1 MREKPPGRIMVVD
14 DDRELLTPL
23 CDVISEIGYE
33 VACFVSAEEAL
44 ECFDRE
50 AFDLILVDLMMPQMD
65 GIAFMKAAKT
75 KDPLLV
81 CIIVTGHATVK
92 TAVEAMKE
100 GAFDYMTK
108 PLNWKTLR
116 PVLSRAI
123 EVRRLRKSE
132 EQYRSV
138 VEDQTE
144 LICRCLPDGTITFV
158 NKAYCRYFG
167 KTRAELIGQSYLPF
181 IAVEDHERLK
191 KHLASLSKENPVAV
205 IENRVIA
212 AGGATRWQQ
221 WTNSILFDEQGRA
234 AEVQS
239 IGRDIT
245 DRKAAE
251 EKLKV
256 SEEKYRLLIENV
268 NESIVVAQDGMLK
281 FVNSRAVQL
290 LGYSKEEELSRPFI
304 EFVHTDDREM
314 VSVNYAKRMKG
325 EELPRS
331 YSFRV
336 VTKDG
341 VIKWLELSAVLFTWE
356 GRPATLNFLSDIT
369 ERKRIEKDLKQSEE
383 RYRQLVETM
392 NEGMGVMDE
401 NARITFINESFC
413 KILDYRKDEMIGRS
427 VFDFIDRA
435 DHAVLKAQIK
445 RREKGE
451 SGGYEIPW
459 LRRNGQK
466 IYTVVSPRSIFN
478 ESGQFKGSFAVLT
491 DITERKKAEEELKK
505 SHEQLRNFA
514 KRLAEAEEIERQK
527 IARELHDQVG
537 QNLTALGIN
546 LSILRNQLSGALT
559 GQTDARLN
567 DSMSIL
573 AETAKKIRDVM
584 SDLRP
589 SVLDDYGLMAAI
601 RWLSERISTRTGLTI
616 RVEGLDTKVDF
627 SSETEITLFRIAQ
640 ELLTNITKHAKATE
654 VSIRLESMDGR
665 IQFIISDNGIGFDP
679 TALGQTGES
688 RWGLLNVRERTDAID
703 GILTIASRPGQGTRI
718 VIEVKK

>member
-1 MREKPPGRIMVVD
+1 MSEKPPGRIMVVD

-23 CDVISEIGYE
+23 CDVLSEIGYE
-33 VACFVSAEEAL
+33 AACFVSAEEAL
-44 ECFDRE
+44 EGFDRE
-50 AFDLILVDLMMPQMD
+50 AFNLILVDLMMPQMD
-65 GIAFMKAAKT
+65 GITFMKAAKK

-144 LICRCLPDGTITFV
+144 LICRCLPNGTITFV
-158 NKAYCRYFG
+158 NKAFCRYFG
-167 KTRAELIGQSYLPF
+167 KTRDELIGQSYLPF
-181 IAVEDHERLK
+181 IAAEDQERLK
-191 KHLASLSKENPVAV
+191 KHIDGLSKENPVAV

-212 AGGATRWQQ
+212 AGGSIRWQQ
-221 WTNSILFDEQGRA
+221 WTNRALFDEQGRIV
-234 AEVQS
+234 ELQS
-239 IGRDIT
+239 TGRDVT
-245 DRKAAE
+245 DRKTAE

-256 SEEKYRLLIENV
+256 SEETYRLLIENV
-268 NESIVVAQDGMLK
+268 NESIVVAQDGVLK
-281 FVNSRAVQL
+281 FANPKAVQL
-290 LGYSKEEELSRPFI
+290 IGYSKEEIRSRPFI
-304 EFVHTDDREM
+304 EFVHPDDRDM
-314 VSVNYAKRMKG
+314 VSINYAKRMKG
-325 EELPRS
+325 EEVPAH
-331 YSFRV
+331 YSFKV

-341 VIKWLELSAVLFTWE
+341 VIRWLELSAVLFTWE

-369 ERKRIEKDLKQSEE
+369 D
-383 RYRQLVETM
+383 
-392 NEGMGVMDE
+392 
-401 NARITFINESFC
+401 
-413 KILDYRKDEMIGRS
+413 
-427 VFDFIDRA
+427 
-435 DHAVLKAQIK
+435 
-445 RREKGE
+445 
-451 SGGYEIPW
+451 
-459 LRRNGQK
+459 
-466 IYTVVSPRSIFN
+466 
-478 ESGQFKGSFAVLT
+478 
-491 DITERKKAEEELKK
+491 RKKVEKELKK
-505 SHEQLRNFA
+505 SHRQVRSFA

-546 LSILRNQLSGALT
+546 LSILRSQLSGTLT

-573 AETAKKIRDVM
+573 AETAKRIRDVM

-601 RWLSERISTRTGLTI
+601 RWLSERISARTGLAI
-616 RVEGLDTKVDF
+616 GVEGQDTKADL

-654 VSIRLESMDGR
+654 VGIRLESMYGR
-665 IQFIISDNGIGFDP
+665 VRFIISDNGIGFDP
-679 TALGQTGES
+679 TALDQAGES

-703 GILTIASRPGQGTRI
+703 GILTIASRPGQGTRV
-718 VIEVKK
+718 VIEVKR

>member
-1 MREKPPGRIMVVD
+1 MSGKLLGRVLVVD

-23 CDVISEIGYE
+23 CDVLSEIGFE

-44 ECFDRE
+44 EVFDGQ
-50 AFDLILVDLMMPQMD
+50 AFDLVLVDLMMPQMD
-65 GIAFMKAAKT
+65 GISFMKAAKT

-116 PVLSRAI
+116 PVLSRAM

-167 KTRAELIGQSYLPF
+167 KTRDELIGQSYLPF
-181 IAVEDHERLK
+181 IAVEDQERLK
-191 KHLASLSKENPVAV
+191 KHIAGLSKENPVAV
-205 IENRVIA
+205 IENRVIVP
-212 AGGATRWQQ
+212 GGSIRWQQ
-221 WTNSILFDEQGRA
+221 WTNRALFDEQGRIV
-234 AEVQS
+234 ELQS
-239 IGRDIT
+239 TGRDVT
-245 DRKAAE
+245 DRKTAE

-256 SEEKYRLLIENV
+256 SEETYRLLIENV
-268 NESIVVAQDGMLK
+268 NESIVVAQDGVLK
-281 FVNSRAVQL
+281 FVNPKAVQL
-290 LGYSKEEELSRPFI
+290 IGYSKEEILSRPFI
-304 EFVHTDDREM
+304 EFVQPDDRE
-314 VSVNYAKRMKG
+314 VVAANYAKRMKG
-325 EELPRS
+325 EEVPGN

-336 VTKDG
+336 VTKGG

-369 ERKRIEKDLKQSEE
+369 ERKKVEK
-383 RYRQLVETM
+383 
-392 NEGMGVMDE
+392 
-401 NARITFINESFC
+401 
-413 KILDYRKDEMIGRS
+413 
-427 VFDFIDRA
+427 
-435 DHAVLKAQIK
+435 
-445 RREKGE
+445 
-451 SGGYEIPW
+451 
-459 LRRNGQK
+459 
-466 IYTVVSPRSIFN
+466 
-478 ESGQFKGSFAVLT
+478 
-491 DITERKKAEEELKK
+491 ELKK
-505 SHEQLRNFA
+505 SHEQIRNFA

-546 LSILRNQLSGALT
+546 LSILRNQLSGTLT

-567 DSMSIL
+567 DSMGIL
-573 AETAKKIRDVM
+573 AETAKRIRDVM

-601 RWLSERISTRTGLTI
+601 RWLSERIATRTGLTI
-616 RVEGLDTKVDF
+616 SVEGQDTKVDF
-627 SSETEITLFRIAQ
+627 PSETEITLFRIAQ

-654 VSIRLESMDGR
+654 VSIRLENTDGKV
-665 IQFIISDNGIGFDP
+665 QFVISDNGVGFDP
-679 TALGQTGES
+679 TALDQTGES

-703 GILTIASRPGQGTRI
+703 GILTIASRPGQGTRV

>member
-1 MREKPPGRIMVVD
+1 MVVD

-23 CDVISEIGYE
+23 CDVLSEIGHE
-33 VACFVSAEEAL
+33 VACFASAEEAL
-44 ECFDRE
+44 GVFQEQ

-81 CIIVTGHATVK
+81 CIIVTGHATVQ

-100 GAFDYMTK
+100 GAFDYLTK
-108 PLNWKTLR
+108 PLNWKALR
-116 PVLSRAI
+116 PVLSRAL
-123 EVRRLRKSE
+123 EVRWLRKSE

-158 NKAYCRYFG
+158 NKAFCRYFG
-167 KTRAELIGQSYLPF
+167 KIRDELIGQRYLPF

-191 KHLASLSKENPVAV
+191 KHIAGLSGENPVAV
-205 IENRVIA
+205 IETRVIA
-212 AGGATRWQQ
+212 AGGSIRWQQ
-221 WTNSILFDEQGRA
+221 WTNRALFDEQGRIA
-234 AEVQS
+234 DLQS
-239 IGRDIT
+239 TGRDVT

-251 EKLKV
+251 DKLKE

-281 FVNSRAVQL
+281 FLNSKAVQL
-290 LGYSKEEELSRPFI
+290 IGYSKEAILSLPFM
-304 EFVHTDDREM
+304 EFVQPDDREM

-325 EELPRS
+325 EEVPTN

-336 VTKDG
+336 VTKEG

-369 ERKRIEKDLKQSEE
+369 ERK
-383 RYRQLVETM
+383 
-392 NEGMGVMDE
+392 
-401 NARITFINESFC
+401 
-413 KILDYRKDEMIGRS
+413 
-427 VFDFIDRA
+427 
-435 DHAVLKAQIK
+435 
-445 RREKGE
+445 
-451 SGGYEIPW
+451 
-459 LRRNGQK
+459 
-466 IYTVVSPRSIFN
+466 
-478 ESGQFKGSFAVLT
+478 
-491 DITERKKAEEELKK
+491 KAEEELKK
-505 SHEQLRNFA
+505 SHEQIRSFA

-527 IARELHDQVG
+527 IARELHDRVG

-546 LSILRNQLSGALT
+546 LSIMQNQLSDTLT
-559 GQTDARLN
+559 EQTDTRLK
-567 DSMSIL
+567 DSMSIVE
-573 AETAKKIRDVM
+573 ETARRIRDVM

-601 RWLSERISTRTGLTI
+601 RWLGERIAKRTGLI
-616 RVEGLDTKVDF
+616 IHVEDEDSKVDLPP
-627 SSETEITLFRIAQ
+627 ETESTLFRIAQ

-654 VSIRLESMDGR
+654 VSIRLDSMDGKV
-665 IQFIISDNGIGFDP
+665 QFVITDNGIGFDP
-679 TALGQTGES
+679 TAFNQTGEP
-688 RWGLLNVRERTDAID
+688 RWGLLNVRERAEAVD

>member
-1 MREKPPGRIMVVD
+1 MVVD
-14 DDRELLTPL
+14 DDRETLTPL
-23 CDVISEIGYE
+23 CDVLSEIGYE

-44 ECFDRE
+44 EVFDGQ

-81 CIIVTGHATVK
+81 CIIVTGHATVE

-116 PVLSRAI
+116 PVLSRAM

-132 EQYRSV
+132 ERYRSV

-167 KTRAELIGQSYLPF
+167 KTRDELIGQSYLPF
-181 IAVEDHERLK
+181 IAVEDQERLK
-191 KHLASLSKENPVAV
+191 KHIARLNKENPVAV

-212 AGGATRWQQ
+212 PGGSIRWQQ
-221 WTNSILFDEQGRA
+221 WTNRALFDEQGRIV
-234 AEVQS
+234 ELQS
-239 IGRDIT
+239 TGRDIT
-245 DRKAAE
+245 DRKTAE

-256 SEEKYRLLIENV
+256 SEETYRLLIENV
-268 NESIVVAQDGMLK
+268 NESIVVAQDGVLK
-281 FVNSRAVQL
+281 FVNPKAVQL
-290 LGYSKEEELSRPFI
+290 MGYSKEEILSRPFI
-304 EFVHTDDREM
+304 EFVQPDDREM

-325 EELPRS
+325 EEVPGN

-341 VIKWLELSAVLFTWE
+341 VIRWLELSAVLFTWE

-369 ERKRIEKDLKQSEE
+369 ERK
-383 RYRQLVETM
+383 
-392 NEGMGVMDE
+392 
-401 NARITFINESFC
+401 
-413 KILDYRKDEMIGRS
+413 
-427 VFDFIDRA
+427 
-435 DHAVLKAQIK
+435 
-445 RREKGE
+445 
-451 SGGYEIPW
+451 
-459 LRRNGQK
+459 
-466 IYTVVSPRSIFN
+466 
-478 ESGQFKGSFAVLT
+478 
-491 DITERKKAEEELKK
+491 KAEEELKK
-505 SHEQLRNFA
+505 SHEQIRNFA

-546 LSILRNQLSGALT
+546 LSILRNQLSDTLT
-559 GQTDARLN
+559 EQTDARIN

-573 AETAKKIRDVM
+573 AETAKRIRDVM

-601 RWLSERISTRTGLTI
+601 RWLSERISKRTGLTI
-616 RVEGLDTKVDF
+616 RVEDQDTKVDLP
-627 SSETEITLFRIAQ
+627 SETEITLFRIAQ
-640 ELLTNITKHAKATE
+640 ELLTNITKHARATE
-654 VSIRLESMDGR
+654 VSIRLDSMDDR
-665 IQFIISDNGIGFDP
+665 VQFVIADNGVGFDP
-679 TALGQTGES
+679 TAFDQTGES

-703 GILTIASRPGQGTRI
+703 GILMISSSPGQGTRV
-718 VIEVKK
+718 VIEVRK

>member
-1 MREKPPGRIMVVD
+1 MVVD

-23 CDVISEIGYE
+23 CDVLSEIGYE
-33 VACFVSAEEAL
+33 VAGYVSAEEAL
-44 ECFDRE
+44 AVFDGQ

-81 CIIVTGHATVK
+81 CIIVTGHATVE

-158 NKAYCRYFG
+158 NQAYCRYFG
-167 KTRAELIGQSYLPF
+167 KTKDELIGQSYLPF
-181 IAVEDHERLK
+181 FVVEDQEILK
-191 KHLASLSKENPVAV
+191 KHIARLNKGNPVAV
-205 IENRVIA
+205 IENRVIVP
-212 AGGATRWQQ
+212 GGSIRWQQ
-221 WTNSILFDEQGRA
+221 WTNRALFDEQGRIV
-234 AEVQS
+234 ELQS
-239 IGRDIT
+239 TGRDIT
-245 DRKAAE
+245 DRKTAE
-251 EKLKV
+251 EKLRV
-256 SEEKYRLLIENV
+256 SEETYRLLIENV
-268 NESIVVAQDGMLK
+268 NESIVVAQDGVLK
-281 FVNSRAVQL
+281 FVNPKAVQL
-290 LGYSKEEELSRPFI
+290 IGYSKKEILSRPFI
-304 EFVHTDDREM
+304 EFVQPDDREM

-325 EELPRS
+325 EEVPGN

-341 VIKWLELSAVLFTWE
+341 VIRCLELSAVLFTWE
-356 GRPATLNFLSDIT
+356 GRPATLNFL
-369 ERKRIEKDLKQSEE
+369 
-383 RYRQLVETM
+383 
-392 NEGMGVMDE
+392 N
-401 NARITFINESFC
+401 
-413 KILDYRKDEMIGRS
+413 
-427 VFDFIDRA
+427 
-435 DHAVLKAQIK
+435 
-445 RREKGE
+445 
-451 SGGYEIPW
+451 
-459 LRRNGQK
+459 
-466 IYTVVSPRSIFN
+466 
-478 ESGQFKGSFAVLT
+478 

-505 SHEQLRNFA
+505 SHEQIRNFA

-546 LSILRNQLSGALT
+546 LSILRNQLSDTLT
-559 GQTDARLN
+559 EQTDARLN

-573 AETAKKIRDVM
+573 AETAKRIRDVM

-601 RWLSERISTRTGLTI
+601 RWLSERISKRTGLAI
-616 RVEGLDTKVDF
+616 RVEDQDTKVDLP
-627 SSETEITLFRIAQ
+627 SETEITLFRIAQ
-640 ELLTNITKHAKATE
+640 ELLTNITKHARATE
-654 VSIRLESMDGR
+654 VSIRLDSMDDR
-665 IQFIISDNGIGFDP
+665 VQFVIADNGVGFDP
-679 TALGQTGES
+679 TAFDQTGES

-703 GILTIASRPGQGTRI
+703 GILMISSSPGQGTRV
-718 VIEVKK
+718 VIEVRK

>member
-1 MREKPPGRIMVVD
+1 MVVD
-14 DDRELLTPL
+14 DDTEILTPL
-23 CDVISEIGYE
+23 CDILSGIGYE
-33 VACFVSAEEAL
+33 VECFQSSKEAL
-44 ECFDRE
+44 ETFKSKE
-50 AFDLILVDLMMPQMD
+50 VDLLLVDLMMPEMD
-65 GIAFMKAAKT
+65 GIDFLKAAQKV
-75 KDPLLV
+75 DPLLV
-81 CIIVTGHATVK
+81 CIIVTGHATVE
-92 TAVEAMKE
+92 TAVEAMKV
-100 GAFDYMTK
+100 GAFDYLTK
-108 PLNWKTLR
+108 PLNWKTLQ

-144 LICRCLPDGTITFV
+144 LICRCLPGGTITFV

-167 KTRAELIGQSYLPF
+167 KTRDELIGQSYLPF
-181 IAVEDHERLK
+181 IPVEDQERLK
-191 KHLASLSKENPVAV
+191 QHIASLSKENPVAV

-212 AGGATRWQQ
+212 SGGSIRWQQ
-221 WTNSILFDEQGRA
+221 WTNRALFDEQGRMV
-234 AEVQS
+234 ELQS
-239 IGRDIT
+239 TGRDIT

-251 EKLKV
+251 EKLKE

-268 NESIVVAQDGMLK
+268 NESIVVAQDTVLK
-281 FVNSRAVQL
+281 FVNPRAVQL
-290 LGYSKEEELSRPFI
+290 LGYSKEELLFRPFI
-304 EFVHTDDREM
+304 EFIQPDDREM

-325 EELPRS
+325 EEVPGN

-341 VIKWLELSAVLFTWE
+341 VIKWVELSAVLFTWE

-369 ERKRIEKDLKQSEE
+369 ER
-383 RYRQLVETM
+383 VHA
-392 NEGMGVMDE
+392 E
-401 NARITFINESFC
+401 NALKESENLYRTIFETTGTAIAIDDADTT
-413 KILDYRKDEMIGRS
+413 ILLANIEYATLTGYSKEELEGKKSWTEFVEKGDMDSILRYHRLRRTDHDVAPRNYEFRL
-427 VFDFIDRA
+427 IDRQGNVKYI
-435 DHAVLKAQIK
+435 HATVSL
-445 RREKGE
+445 
-451 SGGYEIPW
+451 IP
-459 LRRNGQK
+459 G
-466 IYTVVSPRSIFN
+466 TTRSL
-478 ESGQFKGSFAVLT
+478 GSLL

-546 LSILRNQLSGALT
+546 LSILRNQLSDTLT
-559 GQTDARLN
+559 GQTDARLH
-567 DSMSIL
+567 DSMGIL
-573 AETAKKIRDVM
+573 EETAKRIRDVM

-601 RWLSERISTRTGLTI
+601 RWLGERISKRTGLTI
-616 RVEGLDTKVDF
+616 SVEGQDTKVDLP
-627 SSETEITLFRIAQ
+627 SETEITLFRIAQ

-654 VSIRLESMDGR
+654 VSIRLDSMDGKV
-665 IQFIISDNGIGFDP
+665 QFVIIDNGVGFDP
-679 TALGQTGES
+679 TALDQTGES

-703 GILTIASRPGQGTRI
+703 GILTITSSPGKGTRV